1 MFLICAHEIQL
12 KFLLECYRFRIVVT
26 PGLGAEVQKMALGGG
41 ITQLCFFRKKVI

>member
-12 KFLLECYRFRIVVT
+12 NFLLECYRFMLVVT

-41 ITQLCFFRKKVI
+41 YNPTLFL